1 MNLSSLSRWT
11 IVLLL
16 YALFPVNTQVLGDLK
31 VAVIRVSFP
40 LQDYPGVTGNGD
52 FLYTETPIE
61 CGNYT
66 LDPPPHDGHYFISH
80 LEAVNNYYRSVSYGK
95 FGIDLQNSAVF
106 PLDNESSYLIN
117 TPMNYYHEIGQDE
130 VHEKRITELLRDAVT
145 HAYEV
150 DNIDFSQFDLITIVH
165 PGVGQ
170 DFQLPFLDP
179 TPEDIPSTYVDENMV
194 NTHMDGSIQVGVA
207 NISHGII
214 IPETQNHLFYD
225 ETLFNQLNSPCD
237 IQYSITGTLTMMVG
251 FAVGLPPLWDL
262 ESGLSGVGVF
272 TLMDQ
277 GSNNG
282 RGIIPAPPD
291 AWTRIYAGW
300 EETTT
305 FTYPGEL
312 FIQSGAIN
320 SVAKIPM
327 STDEYYLIENRNNWY
342 RDGVSIDSARYGVWE
357 KTETYPPFIHVLI
370 DSVGVKKNAYGVIT
384 DIPNYDLGLPAS
396 GLLIWHIDEQKIRE
410 GLNSF
415 SVNGDRKHRGIDLE
429 EADGAQDMGY
439 VSNLFTDPSSG
450 YWGDMWFAENQEYFR
465 ANAEGSLDFSSF
477 TYPNTKS
484 NSGANSGINISN
496 ISKAEETMSFTLS
509 SSYDVTY
516 LTKNNKSILFQWD
529 VDGDGDLDF
538 VGEGDSLW
546 WGDDLNNI
554 NAFYKNDGEDLQI
567 CVAQSS
573 IITNLAVK
581 SKKDDKIQLKWFEFD
596 FDTKNFILIWKN
608 WKPDAGS
615 TRLLKAE
622 YVPDKKIWILDNDS
636 QFIVSEGE
644 FKKTVQ
650 LQDDLPYRQYSPLDV
665 NRGSRYYLNPEGLSV
680 ASSPLIENFIFKG
693 DFNYLTLVDFENDG
707 HAEIIL
713 TDNQGKIHAL
723 DSKLI
728 YKNGFPI
735 EANAVGPI
743 LGLDIMENENPELVY
758 QGGDGSIRILN
769 NEGVEM
775 DRISTGDKLKGLGI
789 YDGNHA
795 ILTEKK
801 IYKYKKSSNTSGNEW
816 NYTFGTPDFSR
827 ILKIKKTVMHNTY
840 LLDENLTY
848 GYPNPTYGEN
858 VIFRI
863 QVGQAENIE
872 INIFDIA
879 GFPVEELK
887 KDFQLHNISLTKYT
901 LNGVVEIPWDVSN
914 IQSGVYLARVIVNGD
929 GKSQEKI
936 IKVGVIK

>member
-1 MNLSSLSRWT
+1 
-11 IVLLL
+11 
-16 YALFPVNTQVLGDLK
+16 
-31 VAVIRVSFP
+31 
-40 LQDYPGVTGNGD
+40 
-52 FLYTETPIE
+52 
-61 CGNYT
+61 
-66 LDPPPHDGHYFISH
+66 
-80 LEAVNNYYRSVSYGK
+80 
-95 FGIDLQNSAVF
+95 
-106 PLDNESSYLIN
+106 
-117 TPMNYYHEIGQDE
+117 
-130 VHEKRITELLRDAVT
+130 
-145 HAYEV
+145 
-150 DNIDFSQFDLITIVH
+150 
-165 PGVGQ
+165 
-170 DFQLPFLDP
+170 
-179 TPEDIPSTYVDENMV
+179 
-194 NTHMDGSIQVGVA
+194 
-207 NISHGII
+207 
-214 IPETQNHLFYD
+214 
-225 ETLFNQLNSPCD
+225 
-237 IQYSITGTLTMMVG
+237 
-251 FAVGLPPLWDL
+251 
-262 ESGLSGVGVF
+262 
-272 TLMDQ
+272 MDQ

-300 EETTT
+300 ETSTEIN
-305 FTYPGEL
+305 YNDLINLKSGEANH
-312 FIQSGAIN
+312 IVKVNIGQ
-320 SVAKIPM
+320 
-327 STDEYYLIENRNNWY
+327 DEYFLIENRNNWY

-357 KTETYPPFIHVLI
+357 KTDAYPSFINVLM
-370 DSVGVKKNAYGVIT
+370 DSVGAKKNDYGVIT
-384 DIPNYDLGLPAS
+384 EISNYNLGLPAS
-396 GLLIWHIDEQKIRE
+396 GLLIWHIDEKKIRE
-410 GLNSF
+410 GLDSF
-415 SVNGDRKHRGIDLE
+415 SINSDRKHRGIDLE

-439 VSNLFTDPSSG
+439 ISNLFTDPSSG
-450 YWGDMWFAENQEYFR
+450 YWGDMWFSENQEYFR
-465 ANAEGSLDFSSF
+465 ANAEGSMDFSSF
-477 TYPNTKS
+477 THPNTKS
-484 NSGANSGINISN
+484 NSGANSGVNISN
-496 ISKAEETMSFTLS
+496 ISKAGGTMSFTLS

-538 VGEGDSLW
+538 IGEGDSLW

-554 NAFYKNDGEDLQI
+554 NAFYKNEGEDLQI

-573 IITNLAVK
+573 IITNLAVI

-615 TRLLKAE
+615 TRLLKAHA
-622 YVPDKKIWILDNDS
+622 PDKKIWILDNDS
-636 QFIVSEGE
+636 QFIVSDGE
-644 FKKTVQ
+644 FRNMHQ
-650 LQDDLPYRQYSPLDV
+650 LQDDFPYIDN
-665 NRGSRYYLNPEGLSV
+665 NRGSRYYLNPEGLSFS
-680 ASSPLIENFIFKG
+680 SSPSIENVIFKG
-693 DFNYLTLVDFENDG
+693 DFNYLTLVDLENDG

-713 TDNQGKIHAL
+713 IDRKGNIHAL

-735 EANAVGPI
+735 EANAVGSI

-775 DRISTGDKLKGLGI
+775 DRISTGDKLKGLGT

-795 ILTEKK
+795 ILTEKN
-801 IYKYKKSSNTSGNEW
+801 IIKYKKSYSTNGNEW
-816 NYTFGTPDFSR
+816 NYTFGMPDFSR
-827 ILKIKKTVMHNTY
+827 ILMMEKTVMHNTY
-840 LLDENLTY
+840 LLDANLTY

-887 KDFQLHNISLTKYT
+887 KDFQLHNFSSTKYT

>member
-16 YALFPVNTQVLGDLK
+16 YALFSINSQVLGDLK
-31 VAVIRVSFP
+31 IAVIRISFP
-40 LQDYPGVTGNGD
+40 LQDYPGVSGNGD
-52 FLYTETPIE
+52 FLYAAKPIE
-61 CGNYT
+61 CGDYT
-66 LDPPPHDGHYFISH
+66 IDPPPHDRQFFQSH
-80 LEAVNNYYRSVSYGK
+80 LIAVDSYYRSVSYGK
-95 FGIDLQNSAVF
+95 FGIDLQNSTVF
-106 PLDNESSYLIN
+106 PSENESSYLLN
-117 TPMNYYHEIGQDE
+117 TSMNYYNEISQDDA
-130 VHEKRITELLRDAVT
+130 HEKRITELLRDAVT
-145 HAYEV
+145 QAYEV
-150 DNIDFSQFDLITIVH
+150 DNIDFSQFDLITVVH

-179 TPEDIPSTYVDENMV
+179 TPEDIPSTYVDKNMV
-194 NTHMDGSIQVGVA
+194 NTHLGGPIQVGSGS
-207 NISHGII
+207 IPHGII

-237 IQYSITGTLTMMVG
+237 IQYSITGTLAMMVG

-262 ESGLSGVGVF
+262 KSGLSGVGVF
-272 TLMDQ
+272 SLMDQ

-300 EETTT
+300 EESTT
-305 FTYPGEL
+305 FKYPGEL
-312 FIQSGAIN
+312 SIQSGAIN

-327 STDEYYLIENRNNWY
+327 STDEYFLIENRNNWY

-357 KTETYPPFIHVLI
+357 KTESYPPFIHVLM
-370 DSVGVKKNAYGVIT
+370 DSVGAKKNDYGVIT
-384 DIPNYDLGLPAS
+384 EISNYNLGLPAS
-396 GLLIWHIDEQKIRE
+396 GLLIWHVDEKKIRE
-410 GLNSF
+410 GLDLFSINS
-415 SVNGDRKHRGIDLE
+415 DRKHRGIDLE

-496 ISKAEETMSFTLS
+496 ISKAGKTMSFILS
-509 SSYDVTY
+509 SSYDMEF
-516 LTKNNKSILFQWD
+516 LKDENKSILFQWD

-546 WGDDLNNI
+546 WGDDLNDV
-554 NAFYKNDGEDLQI
+554 NAFYKNENEDLQI

-573 IITNLAVK
+573 IITNLAVIG
-581 SKKDDKIQLKWFEFD
+581 KKDNKIQLKWFEFD

-608 WKPDAGS
+608 WKSDAGS
-615 TRLLKAE
+615 TRLLKAHA
-622 YVPDKKIWILDNDS
+622 PDKKIWILDNDS

-644 FKKTVQ
+644 FRNMHQ
-650 LQDDLPYRQYSPLDV
+650 LQDDFPYIDN
-665 NRGSRYYLNPEGLSV
+665 NRGSRYYLNPEGLSFS
-680 ASSPLIENFIFKG
+680 SSPSIGNVIFKG
-693 DFNYLTLVDFENDG
+693 DFNYLTLVDLENDG

-713 TDNQGKIHAL
+713 IDRKGNIHAL

-735 EANAVGPI
+735 EANAVGSI
-743 LGLDIMENENPELVY
+743 LGLDVMENENPELVY

-769 NEGVEM
+769 NKGVEM
-775 DRISTGDKLKGLGI
+775 DRISTGDKLKGLGT

-795 ILTEKK
+795 ILTEKN
-801 IYKYKKSSNTSGNEW
+801 IIKYKKSYSTNGNEW

-827 ILKIKKTVMHNTY
+827 ILMMKKTVTHNTY
-840 LLDENLTY
+840 LMDADLTY

-914 IQSGVYLARVIVNGD
+914 IHSGVYLARVIVNGD
-929 GKSQEKI
+929 GKSEEKI

>member
-16 YALFPVNTQVLGDLK
+16 YALFPINSQILGDLK
-31 VAVIRVSFP
+31 IAVIRISFP
-40 LQDYPGVTGNGD
+40 LQDYPGISGNGD
-52 FLYTETPIE
+52 FLYSAKPIE
-61 CGNYT
+61 CGDYT
-66 LDPPPHDGHYFISH
+66 IDPPPHDRHYFQSH
-80 LEAVNNYYRSVSYGK
+80 LIAVDNYYRSVSYGK
-95 FGIDLQNSAVF
+95 FGIDLQNSTVF
-106 PLDNESSYLIN
+106 PTENESSYLLN
-117 TPMNYYHEIGQDE
+117 TSMNYYNEISQDDA
-130 VHEKRITELLRDAVT
+130 HEKRITELLRDAVT
-145 HAYEV
+145 QAYEA
-150 DNIDFSQFDLITIVH
+150 DNIDFSQFDLITVVH

-179 TPEDIPSTYVDENMV
+179 TPEDITSTYVDKNMV
-194 NTHMDGSIQVGVA
+194 STHLGGPIQVGSGS
-207 NISHGII
+207 IPHGII

-237 IQYSITGTLTMMVG
+237 IQYSITGTLAMMVG

-262 ESGLSGVGVF
+262 KSGLSGVGVF
-272 TLMDQ
+272 SLMDQ

-300 EETTT
+300 EESTT
-305 FTYPGEL
+305 FKYPGEL
-312 FIQSGAIN
+312 SIQSGAIN

-327 STDEYYLIENRNNWY
+327 STDEYFLIENRNNWY

-357 KTETYPPFIHVLI
+357 KTESYPPFIHVLM
-370 DSVGVKKNAYGVIT
+370 DSVGAKKNDYGVIT
-384 DIPNYDLGLPAS
+384 EISNYNLGLPAS
-396 GLLIWHIDEQKIRE
+396 GLLIWHVDEKKIRE
-410 GLNSF
+410 GLDLFSINS
-415 SVNGDRKHRGIDLE
+415 DRKHRGIDLE

-496 ISKAEETMSFTLS
+496 ISKAGKTMSFILS
-509 SSYDVTY
+509 SSYDMEF
-516 LTKNNKSILFQWD
+516 LKDENKSILFQWD

-546 WGDDLNNI
+546 WGDDLNDV
-554 NAFYKNDGEDLQI
+554 NAFYKNENEDLQI

-573 IITNLAVK
+573 IITNLAVIG
-581 SKKDDKIQLKWFEFD
+581 KKDNKIQLKWFEFD

-608 WKPDAGS
+608 WKSDAGS
-615 TRLLKAE
+615 TRLLKAHA
-622 YVPDKKIWILDNDS
+622 PDKKIWILDNDS

-644 FKKTVQ
+644 FRNMHQ
-650 LQDDLPYRQYSPLDV
+650 LQDDFPYIDN
-665 NRGSRYYLNPEGLSV
+665 NRGSRYYLNPEGLSF
-680 ASSPLIENFIFKG
+680 SPSPSIENVILKG
-693 DFNYLTLVDFENDG
+693 DFNYLTLVDLENDG

-713 TDNQGKIHAL
+713 IDRKGNIHAL

-735 EANAVGPI
+735 EANAVGSI
-743 LGLDIMENENPELVY
+743 LGLDVMENENPELVY

-769 NEGVEM
+769 NKGVEM
-775 DRISTGDKLKGLGI
+775 DRISTGDKLKGLGT

-795 ILTEKK
+795 ILTEKN
-801 IYKYKKSSNTSGNEW
+801 IIKYKKSYSTNGNEW

-827 ILKIKKTVMHNTY
+827 ILMMEKIVTNNTY
-840 LLDENLTY
+840 LLDANLTY

-863 QVGQAENIE
+863 QIGQAENIE

-887 KDFQLHNISLTKYT
+887 EDFQLHNIFLTKYT

>member
-1 MNLSSLSRWT
+1 
-11 IVLLL
+11 
-16 YALFPVNTQVLGDLK
+16 
-31 VAVIRVSFP
+31 
-40 LQDYPGVTGNGD
+40 
-52 FLYTETPIE
+52 
-61 CGNYT
+61 
-66 LDPPPHDGHYFISH
+66 
-80 LEAVNNYYRSVSYGK
+80 
-95 FGIDLQNSAVF
+95 
-106 PLDNESSYLIN
+106 
-117 TPMNYYHEIGQDE
+117 
-130 VHEKRITELLRDAVT
+130 
-145 HAYEV
+145 
-150 DNIDFSQFDLITIVH
+150 
-165 PGVGQ
+165 
-170 DFQLPFLDP
+170 
-179 TPEDIPSTYVDENMV
+179 
-194 NTHMDGSIQVGVA
+194 
-207 NISHGII
+207 
-214 IPETQNHLFYD
+214 
-225 ETLFNQLNSPCD
+225 
-237 IQYSITGTLTMMVG
+237 
-251 FAVGLPPLWDL
+251 
-262 ESGLSGVGVF
+262 
-272 TLMDQ
+272 MDQ

-291 AWTRIYAGW
+291 AWMRIYAGW
-300 EETTT
+300 EESTT

-312 FIQSGAIN
+312 SIQSGTIN

-327 STDEYYLIENRNNWY
+327 STDEYFLIENRNNWY

-357 KTETYPPFIHVLI
+357 KTESYPPFIHVLM
-370 DSVGVKKNAYGVIT
+370 DSVGAKKNDYGVIT
-384 DIPNYDLGLPAS
+384 EISNYNLGLPAS
-396 GLLIWHIDEQKIRE
+396 GLLIWHVDEKKIRE
-410 GLNSF
+410 GLDLFSINS
-415 SVNGDRKHRGIDLE
+415 DRKHRGIDLE

-496 ISKAEETMSFTLS
+496 ISKAGKTMSFILS
-509 SSYDVTY
+509 SSYDMEF
-516 LTKNNKSILFQWD
+516 LKDENKSILFQWD

-546 WGDDLNNI
+546 WGDDLNDV
-554 NAFYKNDGEDLQI
+554 NAFYKNEGEDLQI

-573 IITNLAVK
+573 IITNLAVI

-615 TRLLKAE
+615 TRLLKAHA
-622 YVPDKKIWILDNDS
+622 PDKKIWILDNDS

-644 FKKTVQ
+644 FRNMHQ
-650 LQDDLPYRQYSPLDV
+650 LQDDFPYIDN
-665 NRGSRYYLNPEGLSV
+665 NRGSRYYLNPEGLSFS
-680 ASSPLIENFIFKG
+680 SSPSIGNVIFKG
-693 DFNYLTLVDFENDG
+693 DFNYLTLVDLENDG

-713 TDNQGKIHAL
+713 IDRKGNIHAL

-735 EANAVGPI
+735 EANAVGSI
-743 LGLDIMENENPELVY
+743 LGLDVMENENPELVY

-769 NEGVEM
+769 NKGVEM
-775 DRISTGDKLKGLGI
+775 DRISTGDKLKGLGT

-795 ILTEKK
+795 ILTEKN
-801 IYKYKKSSNTSGNEW
+801 IIKYKKSYSTNGNEW

-827 ILKIKKTVMHNTY
+827 ILMMEKIVTHNTY
-840 LLDENLTY
+840 LLDANLTY

-929 GKSQEKI
+929 GKSEEKI